1 MIDVPS
7 SEILNMQRVWFCQKG
22 CEGCSTRNMCN
33 FMASIGEAKEVDGK
47 CGDAWE
53 PYGENIRQLEGTAET

>member
-1 MIDVPS
+1 
-7 SEILNMQRVWFCQKG
+7 
-22 CEGCSTRNMCN
+22 
-33 FMASIGEAKEVDGK
+33 MASIGEAKEVDGK